1 MRITFYPWLS
11 LEETSVCMF
20 VLEYKKDQ
28 FFPKTRCILAI
39 LAFLNST
46 QQVYWNIYIDF
57 ENIWSKTNLMS
68 HDFTASLKR
77 NWHREK
83 PLSMGQCT
91 PGAFLNCCMQRE
103 HSSTCSEPGQVSA
116 SHCTAQSKSFIV
128 IAFCLKLFFLIATV
142 TTSL

>member
-1 MRITFYPWLS
+1 
-11 LEETSVCMF
+11 MF

-83 PLSMGQCT
+83 PLSIEFVCT
-91 PGAFLNCCMQRE
+91 QFNVVVEGDNQSGGESRR
-103 HSSTCSEPGQVSA
+103 STA
-116 SHCTAQSKSFIV
+116 M
-128 IAFCLKLFFLIATV
+128 
-142 TTSL
+142 

>member
-1 MRITFYPWLS
+1 MATDSLLVLSQTKVIQCTTHRKLRNCAKMRITFYPWLS

-28 FFPKTRCILAI
+28 FFPKRRCILAI

-57 ENIWSKTNLMS
+57 ANIWSKTNLMS

-83 PLSMGQCT
+83 PLSIEFVCT
-91 PGAFLNCCMQRE
+91 QFNVVVEGDNQFGSESRR
-103 HSSTCSEPGQVSA
+103 STA
-116 SHCTAQSKSFIV
+116 M
-128 IAFCLKLFFLIATV
+128 
-142 TTSL
+142 